1 MHSKSVL
8 KDCSAEATRIKGS
21 WIGDQAG
28 APALVHVSTVEFQPE
43 PAELSAGWHSLK
55 DDRMNYSEGP
65 ENVWGREEVGVA
77 LRNWELWTQSA
88 WL

>member
-1 MHSKSVL
+1 M
-8 KDCSAEATRIKGS
+8 SA
-21 WIGDQAG
+21 
-28 APALVHVSTVEFQPE
+28 VEFRPE

-77 LRNWELWTQSA
+77 LRSWELWTQSA